1 MPSWTITN
9 DDKMSSWRDQL
20 SPRNLSFRGLR
31 RASESVAKTNSSST
45 KNDFTMKHFP
55 DRPMRRI
62 TEADIPSDAD
72 CKKTLINMRKAS
84 LSDHIHIH
92 RRHEYHHQHQNQL
105 SPVPEPMP
113 TPEEYFTIKVPKIE
127 LPRIEQPQPS
137 PRSLPKRSQSER
149 AQPEQLQIE
158 KPRAQQP
165 SRLTFGPFNG
175 QFKSAYGPL
184 TEEPSPLENA
194 DIAESTT
201 TPEEGLQIPGAPIDI
216 RKSILAVDDLN
227 LATEPAAAPV
237 VISEAKT
244 IRLERVDNTQ
254 TPGVSPFSSP
264 RPSNASA
271 SGWPM
276 RKPSVQMVAIR
287 RSSQDSQRRK
297 PSVHTVV
304 VRRPSTKPHSDALNS
319 HPTHSSTA
327 QVHVRQ
333 DSVSDPMCR
342 VCHTGIAERS
352 GTCSICDN
360 DSMPANPVESG
371 PNFSRL
377 HHKPTVKRYNRPPPL
392 VSQSLDSI
400 AKLHRPSASLT
411 SDPEANQISPPPSPG
426 SRSSSTAETVKTLAT
441 GPSVPPTPMS
451 ALSTPEVFKR
461 FQEEVENRAKS
472 DDSPAFDDP
481 WMIKSK
487 TPEDDVYEDDWAD
500 YYFDEQN
507 FNDGPGNETENPVPG
522 LHFVASPVCPGPGW
536 I

>member
-1 MPSWTITN
+1 MPSWTIAN

-20 SPRNLSFRGLR
+20 SPRNLSFRGFR
-31 RASESVAKTNSSST
+31 RASESVAKTSSSA
-45 KNDFTMKHFP
+45 KADFTMMHHP
-55 DRPMRRI
+55 DRPTRRI
-62 TEADIPSDAD
+62 TEADIPSDEE
-72 CKKTLINMRKAS
+72 CKKSLVRMRKAS
-84 LSDHIHIH
+84 LADQIYQ

-105 SPVPEPMP
+105 SPVPEPTP
-113 TPEEYFTIKVPKIE
+113 TPEEPLTIKVPQIE
-127 LPRIEQPQPS
+127 LPRIEQSEPSPQP
-137 PRSLPKRSQSER
+137 
-149 AQPEQLQIE
+149 QPEQPQPDKHRE
-158 KPRAQQP
+158 QQP

-175 QFKSAYGPL
+175 QFQSAYGPL
-184 TEEPSPLENA
+184 TPAQEEPETVDTN
-194 DIAESTT
+194 ESSAIMHDSLGV
-201 TPEEGLQIPGAPIDI
+201 PEPKIDI

-227 LATEPAAAPV
+227 LAIEPAAAPV

-244 IRLERVDNTQ
+244 IRLERVDNAS
-254 TPGVSPFSSP
+254 GVSPFSSP
-264 RPSNASA
+264 RPSDASA
-271 SGWPM
+271 PAWPK

-297 PSVHTVV
+297 PSIHTVV
-304 VRRPSTKPHSDALNS
+304 VRRPSIKPSVDALSS
-319 HPTHSSTA
+319 HPTRPSAAA

-342 VCHTGIAERS
+342 VCHNGIAERS
-352 GTCSICDN
+352 GTCSTCDN
-360 DSMPANPVESG
+360 DSMPASPVETS

-377 HHKPTVKRYNRPPPL
+377 HYKSNGKKYNRPPPL
-392 VSQSLDSI
+392 IPQSLNGI

-411 SDPEANQISPPPSPG
+411 SDPEANQMSPPASPG
-426 SRSSSTAETVKTLAT
+426 SRSSSTAETVKSLAT

-461 FQEEVENRAKS
+461 FQEEVENRAQA
-472 DDSPAFDDP
+472 DDGPAFDDP
-481 WMIKSK
+481 WMVKSE

-507 FNDGPGNETENPVPG
+507 FNAGPGNQIGHAPD

>member
-1 MPSWTITN
+1 MPSWTIAN

-20 SPRNLSFRGLR
+20 SPRNLSFRGFR
-31 RASESVAKTNSSST
+31 RASESVAKPTSST
-45 KNDFTMKHFP
+45 NPDFTMKHFP
-55 DRPMRRI
+55 DRPTRRI
-62 TEADIPSDAD
+62 TEAEIPNDEE
-72 CKKTLINMRKAS
+72 CKRSLVGMRKAS
-84 LSDHIHIH
+84 LSEQIH
-92 RRHEYHHQHQNQL
+92 RRHEYHIQHQNQL
-105 SPVPEPMP
+105 SPVPEPTF
-113 TPEEYFTIKVPKIE
+113 TPEERLTIKVPQLK
-127 LPRIEQPQPS
+127 LPRIEQSQSSPQLSPQPS
-137 PRSLPKRSQSER
+137 PRSKPEE
-149 AQPEQLQIE
+149 QPEEPWKQ

-175 QFKSAYGPL
+175 PFHSAYGPL
-184 TEEPSPLENA
+184 TPAQEVPTPLEEPNPEGYFNA
-194 DIAESTT
+194 KDFTT
-201 TPEEGLQIPGAPIDI
+201 AQGGLQVPEPPIDI
-216 RKSILAVDDLN
+216 RKSILAADDFN
-227 LATEPAAAPV
+227 LATEPAPSPV

-244 IRLERVDNTQ
+244 IRLERVDNT
-254 TPGVSPFSSP
+254 PGVSPFSSP
-264 RPSNASA
+264 RPSDASA
-271 SGWPM
+271 SGWPK

-297 PSVHTVV
+297 PSANTVV
-304 VRRPSTKPHSDALNS
+304 VQRPFTKSQTDLLNS
-319 HPTHSSTA
+319 HPTHSSTTA

-342 VCHTGIAERS
+342 VCHNGIAESS
-352 GTCSICDN
+352 GTCSTCDN
-360 DSMPANPVESG
+360 DSMPASPVEGG

-377 HHKPTVKRYNRPPPL
+377 HYQPTIKKYNRPPPL
-392 VSQSLDSI
+392 IPQSLDSI

-411 SDPEANQISPPPSPG
+411 SDPEANQISPPASPG
-426 SRSSSTAETVKTLAT
+426 SRSSSTAETVKSLAT

-507 FNDGPGNETENPVPG
+507 FNTGPSNQVERPPPD
-522 LHFVASPVCPGPGW
+522 LHFVASP
-536 I
+536 